1 MIIPVI
7 LSGGAGTRLWPLSRE
22 SAPKQFQ
29 PVTGDDS
36 LLAVTVGR
44 LASVGNLGPPLVVC
58 NEAHVDLVHQQL
70 PDAAILAEPDG
81 RNTAPA
87 IAAAALNLRGDDV
100 MVVLPS
106 DHLINDEAAFVEALN
121 HAIAAA
127 EDGWLVAF
135 GIVPSNPATGFG
147 YIEPGIMLNEPTR
160 RITRFVE
167 KPDAETATRH
177 VEDGYLWNSGM
188 FVMKAG
194 RYLEELQSHRP
205 DIAEAVAGAVTD
217 GSISRLDWQECPS
230 ESIDYAVMEETNRAA
245 VVPLD
250 AGWSDVG
257 TWRSLLDL
265 GPTDADGNVITGS
278 AVLLDTH
285 RSYVRGEGRTVAVIG
300 VEDLIIVETE
310 DAVLVVHK
318 DRTEDVK
325 AIIDLLPE
333 SLL

>member
-22 SAPKQFQ
+22 TSPKQFQ
-29 PVTGDDS
+29 PVSGDES

-44 LASVGNLGPPLVVC
+44 LDGVDTLGAPLVVC
-58 NEAHVDLVHQQL
+58 NEAHVELVHRQL
-70 PDAAILAEPDG
+70 PEATILAEPSG

-87 IAAAALNLRGDDV
+87 IAAAALQLHADDV

-106 DHLINDEAAFVEALN
+106 DHLINNREAFSEALG
-121 HAIAAA
+121 HAIVAA

-135 GIVPSNPATGFG
+135 GIVPNTPASGFG
-147 YIEPGIMLNEPTR
+147 YIQPGSTLNGPAR

-167 KPDAETATRH
+167 KPDIEAAARH

-205 DIAEAVAGAVTD
+205 DIAEAVAGAVTE
-217 GSISRLDWQECPS
+217 GTISRLDWQECPA

-257 TWRSLLDL
+257 TWRSLLEL
-265 GPTDADGNVITGS
+265 GPTDDDGNVVTGS
-278 AVLLDTH
+278 VVLLDTK
-285 RSYVRGEGRTVAVIG
+285 RSYVRAEGRTVAVVG
-300 VEDLIIVETE
+300 VENLIVVETE
-310 DAVLVVHK
+310 DAVLVVHR
-318 DRTEDVK
+318 DRAEDVK